1 MTPSSPI
8 PSPSPSFAS
17 VAPRYDELRPVDD
30 SWWEVFDALV
40 ELGELRGQRVLEVGC
55 GTGKFAGALVERAA
69 CRVWA
74 VDASPEMLAVARAD
88 VPGVRFKQA
97 RAEELPFKDGWFER
111 LILRMSLHLLD
122 RPRALAE
129 SRRVLGSGG
138 RIAIATPDPAQLG
151 SSWFDPFFPSLAD
164 VDRERLPSRA
174 ALEQELVAAG
184 FATLRITSLVQAKT
198 ITRGEALAKLRAK
211 AFSTFQLIPQ
221 DEYEAGLARA
231 ERELPETSAYPHEW
245 LIATAQVP

>member
-1 MTPSSPI
+1 MTPSSPT
-8 PSPSPSFAS
+8 PSFRE

-40 ELGELRGQRVLEVGC
+40 REGDLRARRVLEVGC
-55 GTGKFAGALVERAA
+55 GTGKFAAALVERAA
-69 CRVWA
+69 CRVWG
-74 VDASPEMLAVARAD
+74 VDASPEMLDVARENVA
-88 VPGVRFKQA
+88 GVRFKLA
-97 RAEELPFKDGWFER
+97 RAEELPFKNGWFER
-111 LILRMSLHLLD
+111 VVLRMSLHLLD

-129 SRRVLGSGG
+129 SLRVLGSGG
-138 RIAIATPDPAQLG
+138 RTAVATPDPAQLG

-174 ALEQELVAAG
+174 ALEEELLTAG
-184 FATLRITSLVQAKT
+184 FVAPRIASLVQAKT
-198 ITRGEALAKLRAK
+198 ITREEALAKVRAK

-245 LIATAQVP
+245 LIASAQV

>member
-1 MTPSSPI
+1 MTPSSPT
-8 PSPSPSFAS
+8 PSFRE

-40 ELGELRGQRVLEVGC
+40 REGDLRARRVLEVGC
-55 GTGKFAGALVERAA
+55 GTGKFAAALVRREA
-69 CRVWA
+69 CRVWG

-88 VPGVRFKQA
+88 VPDVRFKQA

-111 LILRMSLHLLD
+111 VVLRMSLHLLD

-129 SRRVLGSGG
+129 SLRVLGSGG
-138 RIAIATPDPAQLG
+138 RIAVATPDPAQLG

-174 ALEQELVAAG
+174 ALEEELLAAG
-184 FATLRITSLVQAKT
+184 FVAPRIASLVQAKT
-198 ITRGEALAKLRAK
+198 ITREEALAKVRAK

-245 LIATAQVP
+245 LIATAQAP